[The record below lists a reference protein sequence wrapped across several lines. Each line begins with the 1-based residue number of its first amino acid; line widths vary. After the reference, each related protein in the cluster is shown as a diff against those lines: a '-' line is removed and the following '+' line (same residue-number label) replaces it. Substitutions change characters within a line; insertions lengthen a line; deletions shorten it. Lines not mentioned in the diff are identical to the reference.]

1 MEVLAM
7 KPKSVEAN
15 FMVRKEL
22 ETRGCVLKA

>member
-1 MEVLAM
+1 MEVLAI

-22 ETRGCVLKA
+22 ETCGRVLKA